1 MLVGT
6 SDPQGK
12 RVIWSV

>member
-12 RVIWSV
+12 RVNWSV